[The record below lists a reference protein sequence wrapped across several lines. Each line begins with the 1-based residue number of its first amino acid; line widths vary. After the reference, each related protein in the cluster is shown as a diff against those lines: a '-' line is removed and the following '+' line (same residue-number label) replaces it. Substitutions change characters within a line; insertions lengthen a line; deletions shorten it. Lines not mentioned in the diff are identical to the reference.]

1 MTLHIIELLSIVRI
15 RIPRSICSFGRQNKC
30 MQLRAKVNPTRSDPS
45 LRDIYHRD
53 SRSLTVQTN
62 ATYPYWTILS
72 ENMGLNMS
80 CMSHPLYDLCFQD
93 PQTAVKDS
101 SNVVQEGGTVV
112 QAPHTS
118 AQMFSHGPKTPLKRE
133 AFMLESRSSAICKY
147 YFACLCQQR
156 SQPICGKQYD
166 MIYLFC
172 YSEDVVG

>member
-80 CMSHPLYDLCFQD
+80 CMSHPLYDL
-93 PQTAVKDS
+93 TAVASLLPGSTDCCERLQQCGPGGRDS
-101 SNVVQEGGTVV
+101 GTSTT
-112 QAPHTS
+112 H
-118 AQMFSHGPKTPLKRE
+118 FS
-133 AFMLESRSSAICKY
+133 S
-147 YFACLCQQR
+147 
-156 SQPICGKQYD
+156 
-166 MIYLFC
+166 
-172 YSEDVVG
+172 DVFSWP